1 MKNLLLLLT
10 LGFSTMTQAFTQDE
24 QAIIDLYREMNTEMV
39 AANTDALDK
48 MLTPDYTLT
57 HMTGYKQSRAEWL
70 AQVKSGE
77 MDYFSTKEVSVTP
90 TVQGDHAQL
99 TGRAITAANIWGIRG
114 TWGLQ
119 LIIDYEKHNGK
130 WLMSKAVA
138 SSFAY

>member
-1 MKNLLLLLT
+1 
-10 LGFSTMTQAFTQDE
+10 MTNAQQYTADE
-24 QAIIDLYREMNTEMV
+24 QALVELYRTMNTEMV
-39 AANTDALDK
+39 AANVDALDK
-48 MLTPDYTLT
+48 MLTADYTLT

-77 MDYFSTKEVSVTP
+77 MDYFSTKEVSVKP
-90 TVQGDHAQL
+90 TVNGDRGQL
-99 TGRAITAANIWGIRG
+99 IGRAITEANIWGMHG

-138 SSFAY
+138 SAFGY